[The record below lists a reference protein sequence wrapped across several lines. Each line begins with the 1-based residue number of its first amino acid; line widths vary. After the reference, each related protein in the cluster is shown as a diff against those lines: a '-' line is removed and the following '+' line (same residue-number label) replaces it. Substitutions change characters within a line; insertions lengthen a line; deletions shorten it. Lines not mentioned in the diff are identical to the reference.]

1 MHGAIGEDLSMVLGS
16 DSELIHQICQNMSCT
31 MSVVSACTYFESLKV
46 KAETWLEGSFRGY
59 KFISAAVDLFDFLLG
74 PKG

>member
-1 MHGAIGEDLSMVLGS
+1 
-16 DSELIHQICQNMSCT
+16 